1 VLGHEGEGVVERV
14 GDAVRGV
21 RAGDHVVLSFDAC
34 GDCRRCLRG
43 YPSYCDHW
51 NRLNFGGGRE
61 DGSTPLTQDGR
72 PVRSRFFGQSSFA
85 TYALVPARAAVPV
98 PDDVP
103 LALMGPLGCGILT
116 GAGAVRRAFGAEA
129 GSSIAIFGAGAVGI
143 SAVMMAV
150 LAGCTTIIA
159 VDLVPERLE
168 LALELGATHTLD
180 ASTGGLAQQVK
191 TISRHG
197 VSYALDTTGVSSVMA
212 EAADSLD
219 SLGVLGHVA
228 GKEITTSLGSL
239 RWGCSLRGIVEGD
252 SIPRVDIPEL
262 IELWKLGRF
271 PFDQLVR
278 RFPFSDIDHARRA
291 ALTGEAIKPLLVFD

>member
-1 VLGHEGEGVVERV
+1 
-14 GDAVRGV
+14 
-21 RAGDHVVLSFDAC
+21 
-34 GDCRRCLRG
+34 
-43 YPSYCDHW
+43 
-51 NRLNFGGGRE
+51 
-61 DGSTPLTQDGR
+61 
-72 PVRSRFFGQSSFA
+72 
-85 TYALVPARAAVPV
+85 LVPARAAVPV